1 MVALVSAVFLMA
13 LALMPPAMLVGV
25 RIREVPQDA
34 LVTWRMGVVG
44 ACGEYDASLREIR
57 LATPG
62 GGCAVMADE
71 RVARFA
77 LAHELCHHRGWVYL
91 RDLTEDY
98 ADRCA
103 IELGFPRPW

>member
-1 MVALVSAVFLMA
+1 MIGLVSAVFLMA
-13 LALMPPAMLVGV
+13 LALMPSALLVGV
-25 RIREVPQDA
+25 RIREVPQAA
-34 LVTWRMGVVG
+34 LVTYRMGIVG
-44 ACGEYDASLREIR
+44 ACGEYDPSLREIR
-57 LATPG
+57 LATPV

-91 RDLTEDY
+91 RDLSEVF

-103 IELGFPRPW
+103 TEMGFPRPW